1 MIKIEGAE
9 QTFLY
14 RFRTVDNL
22 LGTRQELQ
30 KQQIYFASPDQLND
44 PLEGHINLY
53 WKGDAIIWRN
63 FFKNYL
69 ACTVY
74 ALTLWAI
81 HKRAH
86 AITWQDIPV
95 QNPYLPGRRAMHEV
109 LEAKFFG
116 DPTICQLLERI
127 ASTERK
133 IGRNEVTAHIR
144 SVHYFVVMTIF
155 DILRQEHER
164 THPGRIVDPAPG
176 IKAELS
182 RVQSA
187 IELFDIL
194 EKTFAHSPGL
204 IEAEYANALS
214 KYQEADL
221 LNYYTEQID
230 FTDANRVFIFNDFCF
245 AYVRRLGALMY
256 PPWYAACFMESCD
269 APSMWAYY
277 GSSHS
282 GICLKF
288 RTETDAHG
296 RFINLNTTT
305 SFDMNGSHRTMSPHY
320 FKPVVYR
327 SDHVA
332 LNFFETLGAVP
343 TPVLNAQWYT
353 NEKKEISSLLLRTE
367 EERNKW
373 RAEYWKQFLVSATT
387 KTETWKPEQEQR
399 LVYHS
404 MIANLTPED
413 RTLSYDFSSL
423 DAIIFGVRVAAAD
436 KLKVMRVIAEKCRDH
451 SRSDFKFFQA
461 QFTTNQNEIKLSEIV
476 AMPIILQSSRA

>member
-1 MIKIEGAE
+1 MTTNEGGE
-9 QTFLY
+9 HFLY
-14 RFRTVDNL
+14 RFRSVDNL
-22 LGTRQELQ
+22 LGKRQELLQ
-30 KQQIYFASPDQLND
+30 QQIYFASPDQLND

-69 ACTVY
+69 ACTVD
-74 ALTLWAI
+74 AFAFWAT
-81 HKRAH
+81 HKRARP
-86 AITWQDIPV
+86 ITWQDIPV
-95 QNPYLPGRRAMHEV
+95 QNPYLSGRSAVHDE
-109 LEAKFFG
+109 LETLFFG
-116 DPTICQLLERI
+116 NPTISVLLDRI
-127 ASTERK
+127 ASTERN
-133 IGRNEVTAHIR
+133 IGRNEVTVHLR
-144 SVHYFVVMTIF
+144 SVHYFVIMTIF
-155 DILRQEHER
+155 DIVRQVHER
-164 THPGRIVDPAPG
+164 TNQGRIFDPAPG
-176 IKAELS
+176 IKAELL

-187 IELFDIL
+187 IDLFDIL
-194 EKTFAHSPGL
+194 ERTHAHSHGS
-204 IEAEYANALS
+204 IEAEYANVLS
-214 KYQEADL
+214 KHQEADL

-230 FTDANRVFIFNDFCF
+230 FSDANRVFIFNDFCF

-277 GSSHS
+277 GSNHS

-288 RTETDAHG
+288 RTDTDANG

-305 SFDMNGSHRTMSPHY
+305 SFDMNGSQRTMRPHY

-327 SDHVA
+327 ADHA
-332 LNFFETLGAVP
+332 TLNFFETLGAAP

-353 NEKKEISSLLLRTE
+353 NEKKEVSPLLLRTE
-367 EERNKW
+367 EERKKW
-373 RAEYWKQFLVSATT
+373 RDEYWKQFLVSATT

-404 MIANLTPED
+404 MSADLTPED

-423 DAIIFGVRVAAAD
+423 EAIIFGVRVAAAD

-451 SRSDFKFFQA
+451 NRSDFNFFQA
-461 QFTTNQNEIKLSEIV
+461 QFTTNQNEIKLSEME
-476 AMPIILQSSRA
+476 ALPIILKTSRV